1 MQNSNWRMNDWQQR
15 RLFGALKQQ
24 SQRRAR
30 QRLGLLLCGVTLMGP
45 VLLLS
50 ACTTQP
56 QQPCETPQFPTQPA
70 LSEPL
75 PLETYSKR
83 VQSDTETWAKRVT
96 GTSQT
101 SKP

>member
-1 MQNSNWRMNDWQQR
+1 MYNSNWRMSDLRQR
-15 RLFGALKQQ
+15 RLFGALRQ
-24 SQRRAR
+24 SSKLRAR
-30 QRLGLLLCGVTLMGP
+30 RRFVVLVCGAMLMGL

-75 PLETYSKR
+75 PLETYSEQWRLLVEASRK
-83 VQSDTETWAKRVT
+83 KLI
-96 GTSQT
+96 GTH
-101 SKP
+101 

>member
-1 MQNSNWRMNDWQQR
+1 MQNSNWRMGDLRQR
-15 RLFGALKQQ
+15 RLFGALRQ
-24 SQRRAR
+24 SSKLRAR
-30 QRLGLLLCGVTLMGP
+30 RRFGLLLLGVTLLAL

-56 QQPCETPQFPTQPA
+56 QQPCEMQPLPMRPA

-75 PLETYSKR
+75 PSVSYSSK
-83 VQSDTETWAKRVT
+83 VQSDTEAWAKRVT

-101 SKP
+101 SGR